1 MSYHD
6 INTMNIERL
15 LYLFEKRMRVLLQQ
29 ESKRHMMDA
38 LPSWVI
44 DKIEEEIMP
53 ALEYI
58 NDWEPSDDEIYNY
71 GEPAMTMDEMHTAS
85 WKQHQEAHS

>member
-1 MSYHD
+1 
-6 INTMNIERL
+6 
-15 LYLFEKRMRVLLQQ
+15 
-29 ESKRHMMDA
+29 MMDA

-58 NDWEPSDDEIYNY
+58 NNWEPSDDDIMGG
-71 GEPAMTMDEMHTAS
+71 GEPPITMDEMHTAA
-85 WKQHQEAHS
+85 WKQHQELHA